1 MVHLLAVLPAD
12 EGIAGSRFFA
22 KRQLLAVSHRF
33 RPRFA
38 VQQDVCNRERPGFPN
53 SREFH
58 IFIDGD
64 VDFSVGSG
72 RIAVPLLV
80 LPAREKMPFLC
91 GRFEGD
97 GLALLHRL
105 AAASA
110 YAAVRVDFD
119 AHQRAGELFPLRRER
134 HIFRDGDVDFSVS
147 SGRIAVPLLVLP
159 ACEKMPFL
167 CGRFEGDGLAL
178 LHRLAAASAYAAVRV
193 DFDAHQ
199 DCFIRSDE
207 RQSAC
212 QLPAYIHPYAVFRGR
227 IWRVVVIPAVDFYA
241 AVAIGR
247 VHVRGV
253 GQFDCRTIIKQ
264 KNIRALSA
272 CRIVV
277 NPV

>member
-1 MVHLLAVLPAD
+1 
-12 EGIAGSRFFA
+12 
-22 KRQLLAVSHRF
+22 
-33 RPRFA
+33 
-38 VQQDVCNRERPGFPN
+38 
-53 SREFH
+53 
-58 IFIDGD
+58 
-64 VDFSVGSG
+64 
-72 RIAVPLLV
+72 
-80 LPAREKMPFLC
+80 MPFLC

-97 GLALLHRL
+97 GRALLHRL

>member
-1 MVHLLAVLPAD
+1 M
-12 EGIAGSRFFA
+12 
-22 KRQLLAVSHRF
+22 AVSRRF

-53 SREFH
+53 SRQFH

-64 VDFSVGSG
+64 RLARAIHLLAVLPADEGIAGSRFFAKRHILAVGRRFRPRFAVQQDVCDRERPGFPNSRERHISRDGDLDFSVFSG

-80 LPAREKMPFLC
+80 LPALKQMPFLC
-91 GRFEGD
+91 RRFEGD
-97 GLALLHRL
+97 G
-105 AAASA
+105 
-110 YAAVRVDFD
+110 
-119 AHQRAGELFPLRRER
+119 RAF
-134 HIFRDGDVDFSVS
+134 
-147 SGRIAVPLLVLP
+147 
-159 ACEKMPFL
+159 
-167 CGRFEGDGLAL
+167 

-227 IWRVVVIPAVDFYA
+227 ISRVVVLIPAVNVYA
-241 AVAIGR
+241 AVVI
-247 VHVRGV
+247 HVRGV

>member
-1 MVHLLAVLPAD
+1 
-12 EGIAGSRFFA
+12 
-22 KRQLLAVSHRF
+22 
-33 RPRFA
+33 
-38 VQQDVCNRERPGFPN
+38 
-53 SREFH
+53 
-58 IFIDGD
+58 
-64 VDFSVGSG
+64 
-72 RIAVPLLV
+72 
-80 LPAREKMPFLC
+80 MPFLC

-97 GLALLHRL
+97 GLALFHRL

-159 ACEKMPFL
+159 AREKMPFL

-193 DFDAHQ
+193 DCDRARR

>member
-1 MVHLLAVLPAD
+1 MAVSRRFRPRFAVQQDVCDRERPGIPNSRERLVLRDGDRFARVVHLLAVLPAD

-64 VDFSVGSG
+64 VDFSV
-72 RIAVPLLV
+72 
-80 LPAREKMPFLC
+80 
-91 GRFEGD
+91 
-97 GLALLHRL
+97 
-105 AAASA
+105 
-110 YAAVRVDFD
+110 
-119 AHQRAGELFPLRRER
+119 
-134 HIFRDGDVDFSVS
+134 S

-159 ACEKMPFL
+159 ACKQMPFL
-167 CGRFEGDGLAL
+167 CWRFEGDGLAL

-212 QLPAYIHPYAVFRGR
+212 QLPAYIHPYAAFRGR